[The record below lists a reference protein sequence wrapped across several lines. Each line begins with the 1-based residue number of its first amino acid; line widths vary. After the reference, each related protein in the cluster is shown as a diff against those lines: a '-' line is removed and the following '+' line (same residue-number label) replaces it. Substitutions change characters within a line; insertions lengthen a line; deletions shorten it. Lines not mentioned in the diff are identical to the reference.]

1 MRRNKFLA
9 LISAIMLLLS
19 SCASVQNGTVPLT
32 KTENS
37 TETTETAEKNKIE
50 QANTKKM
57 FDYFIKDA
65 NYPAEPLSMS
75 TEEYLE
81 YNDSKTKALD
91 FLKKFGMGYDAR
103 YYPSWN
109 YTRYISEEG
118 DDILVSFYEI
128 GGELYIGKVE
138 ARSTAEV
145 KKLVEKYYPDEKYAE
160 GSIKEIE
167 YALKQGE
174 YIDTKK
180 LLGECGIPYLR
191 GENENNEKVVYY
203 LSPTGGEFKFILEED
218 SEGLKFKFEKTV
230 FLQTDV
236 TEYNAYMMDQED
248 IIPSQR
254 ERSDIFNFVNE
265 NCKDFK
271 FSLSA
276 VPATLADYMKIKDE
290 AHSPEKLFEKYGLPF
305 DIEIA
310 DSNPQK
316 RDARLQLEYYY
327 YSTDGYRISVL
338 FQEVPNGYLVSEVS
352 AKKIS
357 K

>member
-9 LISAIMLLLS
+9 LIAAIMLLLS
-19 SCASVQNGTVPLT
+19 SCASVQNPSLALT
-32 KTENS
+32 GEQNS
-37 TETTETAEKNKIE
+37 VEATKEAEKKIE
-50 QANTKKM
+50 QANTKNM
-57 FDYFIKDA
+57 FDYFFKDA

-145 KKLVEKYYPDEKYAE
+145 KKLVKKYYPNEKYAE

-167 YALKQGE
+167 YALQQGE

-203 LSPTGGEFKFILEED
+203 LSPSGGEFKFILEED

-230 FLQTDV
+230 FIQKDISQ
-236 TEYNAYMMDQED
+236 YNAYMMDQED
-248 IIPSQR
+248 IVSSQR

-290 AHSPEKLFEKYGLPF
+290 AHSPEKLFEEYGLPF

-310 DSNPQK
+310 ASNPQK

-327 YSTDGYRISVL
+327 YSTDGYRIRVL
-338 FQEVPNGYLVSEVS
+338 FQEVPNGYLVSEVF
-352 AKKIS
+352 ADKI
-357 K
+357 